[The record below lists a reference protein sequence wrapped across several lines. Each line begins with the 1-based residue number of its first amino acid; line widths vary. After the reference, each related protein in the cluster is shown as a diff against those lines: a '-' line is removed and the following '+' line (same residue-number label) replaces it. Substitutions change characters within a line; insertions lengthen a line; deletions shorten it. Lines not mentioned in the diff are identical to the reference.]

1 MNDFKTTAIIGTGAI
16 GGYYG
21 SLLQRAGNT
30 VHFLLH
36 SDYDH
41 VREHGLQIDSK
52 NGNFSLPLVNAW
64 KSAADMPKCDLVIV
78 ALKTTANHIL
88 KKILPQVTKDTG
100 TVLILQNG
108 LGADDE
114 AAAIVGAER
123 VIGGLCFICSSKISP
138 GHIHH
143 QDFGMI
149 TLGEYCADGSAAGIT
164 SRLKALGERFEAAG
178 IKITQEEDL
187 LTARWKKLVWNV
199 PFNGLSV
206 VKDCLTDA
214 LVNDS
219 ENRAL
224 CRRIM
229 EEVLEGA
236 AACARPIDPEFIDK
250 MIDYTESMTAYAP
263 SMKLDY
269 DHGRPLELEAIYG
282 NPLRVAR
289 AAGVPMPE
297 TQALYE
303 QLKRMSRIV
312 E

>member
-1 MNDFKTTAIIGTGAI
+1 MNDFKSIAIIGTGAI

-21 SLLQRAGNT
+21 ALLQRAGGD

-36 SDYDH
+36 SDYNH

-52 NGNFSLPLVNAW
+52 NGNFTLPQVNAYQN
-64 KSAADMPKCDLVIV
+64 AADMPKCDLVIV
-78 ALKTTANHIL
+78 ALKTTANAIL
-88 KKILPQVTKDTG
+88 KDILPHVTKDSG
-100 TVLILQNG
+100 AVLVLQNG

-114 AAAIVGAER
+114 AASIIGAAR
-123 VIGGLCFICSSKISP
+123 VIGGLCFICSAKVGP
-138 GHIHH
+138 GHIDH

-149 TLGEYCADGSAAGIT
+149 ALGDYRADGRAAGIT
-164 SRLKALGERFEAAG
+164 PQLKALGELLKAAG
-178 IKITQEEDL
+178 IKTTLEEDL

-199 PFNGLSV
+199 PFNGMSV
-206 VKDCLTDA
+206 VKDCLTDK
-214 LVNDS
+214 LVNDPG
-219 ENRAL
+219 NRAL

-229 EEVLEGA
+229 KEVLAGA

-250 MIDYTESMTAYAP
+250 MINYTQSMTPYAP

-282 NPLRVAR
+282 NPLRATR
-289 AAGVPMPE
+289 AAGVDMSE
-297 TQALYE
+297 TQKLYE
-303 QLKRMSRIV
+303 QLKSLTGIV